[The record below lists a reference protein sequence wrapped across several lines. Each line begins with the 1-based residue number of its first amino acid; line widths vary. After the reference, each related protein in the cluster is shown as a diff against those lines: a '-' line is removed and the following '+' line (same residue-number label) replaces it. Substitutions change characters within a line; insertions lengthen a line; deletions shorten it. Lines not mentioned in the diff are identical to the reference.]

1 MGLALDSTIKLAS
14 GHSIPR
20 LGYGV
25 YQARSTECE
34 NGVKDALKAGYRH
47 TDSAQAY
54 HNEDIVGKAV
64 AASGVPRSEIFLTTK
79 YMPSHNVVSTSDV
92 FSVIQKSLKRIDKS
106 TGTSGQKGLST
117 EGYIDLMLIHAPFG
131 GEEGR
136 KNNWEA
142 LAQAQ
147 KEGWIRD
154 IGVSNFGVPHLKSL
168 PAPKPSI
175 NQIEL
180 HPFCQQRE
188 IVAYCESQGIAV
200 QAYSPLIRAD
210 AERYKN
216 PVLVGIA
223 EKYKKEVAQV
233 LIRWSL
239 QKGYIPLPKSVTP
252 SRIKSNAEVYDFKL
266 DESDMKALD
275 GLDEGAKGACTWNPV
290 DQP

>member
-1 MGLALDSTIKLAS
+1 MPLSIDSSIKLAS
-14 GHSIPR
+14 GHSIPQ

-25 YQARSTECE
+25 YQARSKECE
-34 NGVKDALKAGYRH
+34 NGVKEAIKAGYRH
-47 TDSAQAY
+47 IDSAQAY
-54 HNEDIVGKAV
+54 HNEDVVGRAV
-64 AASGVPRSEIFLTTK
+64 LQTDIPRSSIFLTTK
-79 YMPSHNVVSTSDV
+79 YMPAHTVHPSS
-92 FSVIQKSLKRIDKS
+92 SVYDILKNSLKKIDR
-106 TGTSGQKGLST
+106 TGSDQP
-117 EGYIDLMLIHAPFG
+117 YIDLMLIHAPFG

-142 LAQAQ
+142 LVKAQ

-154 IGVSNFGVPHLKSL
+154 IGVSNFGVNHLKSL
-168 PAPKPSI
+168 PSPKPSI

-188 IVAYCESQGIAV
+188 IVKYCGENGIAV

-210 AERYKN
+210 PKRYEN
-216 PVLVGIA
+216 PVLVGLA
-223 EKYKKEVAQV
+223 KKYEKEVAQV

-252 SRIKSNAEVYDFKL
+252 SRIKSNADVYDFEL
-266 DESDMKALD
+266 TEEDMKALD
-275 GLDEGAKGACTWNPV
+275 GLDEGAKGACSWNPV

>member
-1 MGLALDSTIKLAS
+1 MSLSLESSIKLAS
-14 GHSIPR
+14 GHSIPQ

-25 YQARSTECE
+25 YQARSKECE
-34 NGVKDALKAGYRH
+34 DGVKEAIKAGYRH
-47 TDSAQAY
+47 VDSAQAY
-54 HNEDIVGKAV
+54 HNEDIVGRAV
-64 AASGVPRSEIFLTTK
+64 LQTDIPRTSIFLTTK
-79 YMPSHNVVSTSDV
+79 YMPSHNVHPSS
-92 FSVIQKSLKRIDKS
+92 SVYEIIKNSLKKIDR
-106 TGTSGQKGLST
+106 TGSDQP
-117 EGYIDLMLIHAPFG
+117 YIDLMLIHAPFG

-142 LAQAQ
+142 LVKAQ

-154 IGVSNFGVPHLKSL
+154 IGVSNFGVPHLKAL
-168 PAPKPSI
+168 PSPKPSI

-188 IVAYCESQGIAV
+188 IVKYCEENGIAV

-210 AERYKN
+210 KNRYEN
-216 PVLVGIA
+216 PVLVGLA
-223 EKYKKEVAQV
+223 KKYEKEVAQI

-252 SRIKSNAEVYDFKL
+252 SRIRSNADVYDFEL
-266 DESDMKALD
+266 SSEDMNALD

-290 DQP
+290 DQA

>member
-1 MGLALDSTIKLAS
+1 MALALDSSIKLAS

-34 NGVKDALKAGYRH
+34 NGVKDALKSGYRH
-47 TDSAQAY
+47 IDSAQAY
-54 HNEDIVGKAV
+54 HNEDIVGRAV
-64 AASGVPRSEIFLTTK
+64 AASGVPRSEVFLTTK
-79 YMPSHNVVSTSDV
+79 YMPSHQVIPASDV
-92 FSVIQKSLKRIDKS
+92 YSVIQKSLKRIDN
-106 TGTSGQKGLST
+106 GGR
-117 EGYIDLMLIHAPFG
+117 YIDLMLIHAPFG
-131 GEEGR
+131 GEQGR

-142 LAQAQ
+142 LARAQ

-168 PAPKPSI
+168 PSPKPSI

-188 IVAYCESQGIAV
+188 IVTYCHAQGIAV

-210 AERYKN
+210 KDRYKN

-252 SRIKSNAEVYDFKL
+252 SRIKSNAEIYDFEL
-266 DESDMKALD
+266 DADDMKALD
-275 GLDEGAKGACTWNPV
+275 GLDEGAEGACTWNPV
-290 DQP
+290 DQA

>member
-1 MGLALDSTIKLAS
+1 MHLSLESTIKLAS

-34 NGVKDALKAGYRH
+34 NGVKDAIKAGYRH
-47 TDSAQAY
+47 VDSAQAY
-54 HNEDIVGKAV
+54 HNEDIVGRAIV
-64 AASGVPRSEIFLTTK
+64 ACGVPRSEVFLTTK
-79 YMPSHNVVSTSDV
+79 YMPSNTAQSTSDV
-92 FSVIQKSLKRIDKS
+92 FSVLRNSLKKIDR
-106 TGTSGQKGLST
+106 TGSDQP
-117 EGYIDLMLIHAPFG
+117 YIDLMLIHAPFG

-136 KNNWEA
+136 RNNWAA

-147 KEGWIRD
+147 KEGWVRD

-168 PAPKPSI
+168 PAPKPAI

-180 HPFCQQRE
+180 HPFCQQKE
-188 IVAYCESQGIAV
+188 IVAYCQENGIAV
-200 QAYSPLIRAD
+200 QAYSPLVRAD
-210 AERYKN
+210 KARLGH
-216 PVLVGIA
+216 PVLV
-223 EKYKKEVAQV
+223 ELSKKHSKEAAQI

-252 SRIKSNAEVYDFKL
+252 SRIKSNADVYDFELDKDDMAKL
-266 DESDMKALD
+266 DS
-275 GLDEGAKGACTWNPV
+275 LDEGAKGACTWNPI